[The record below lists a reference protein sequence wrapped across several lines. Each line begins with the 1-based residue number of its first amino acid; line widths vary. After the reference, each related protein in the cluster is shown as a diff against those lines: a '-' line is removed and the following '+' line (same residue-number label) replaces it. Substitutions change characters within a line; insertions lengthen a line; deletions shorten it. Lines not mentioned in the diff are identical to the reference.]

1 MKLRTKVMMIL
12 VVIVILAMGG
22 SGLFFFQQYK
32 AAFRDSVYQSV
43 DAVAKN
49 NAESLGNYLSRQ
61 RILAN
66 HIGEMLPV
74 DAVELKDY
82 LWIENYFAD
91 HFKGFPFFENGFF
104 FLDTDGILRADFPPH
119 SELHGK
125 DFSFRHYFQRT
136 MAEGKG
142 IVGRPYRSSRSG
154 KGVLTFTAYIT
165 SREGKPLGLVG
176 CSTRLEDDAIL
187 SKIRNRKIGKTGY
200 SYVYDKQRLMI
211 LHPKD
216 ERMLTSD
223 VPVGANKMFD
233 AAIEGFEGTAETVN
247 SKGEKMLVAFHPVF
261 WTDWIVA
268 SQLPSKEAF
277 APLVASQRIFIVF
290 IFVGSFIA
298 ALVGLF
304 LVRRSMRDLDTL
316 EAATATLA
324 IPGKSDTDIDKVLA
338 TETEKLKPLAGHPE
352 FGPLSNTISELYSR
366 LGRSL
371 SETQQM
377 AGELDDAY
385 QQLKATQ
392 SQILQQEKMASVGQL
407 AAGVAH
413 EINNPMGFITSNL
426 STLKR
431 YQEKLTTYL
440 QQLEEWLKE
449 QASPETLELQ
459 KELKKKQKIAYI
471 LEDIEDLIDES
482 NDGAIRVRDIVQ
494 NLKSF
499 SRVDQ
504 TEFTPADIN
513 ECLEST
519 LAIAMNEIKYKAT
532 VVKDFGELPL
542 LPCYPQQ
549 LNQVFL
555 NILVNAAQAIEE
567 KGEIKIKTWA
577 ENEKVVITISDN
589 GSGIPDDIKEKI
601 FDPFFTTKDVGQGT
615 GLGMSISYDIIKEH
629 DGQIK
634 IDSEA
639 GQGTTFTIELPL
651 GREGDK

>member
-1 MKLRTKVMMIL
+1 V
-12 VVIVILAMGG
+12 
-22 SGLFFFQQYK
+22 
-32 AAFRDSVYQSV
+32 
-43 DAVAKN
+43 KN
-49 NAESLGNYLSRQ
+49 
-61 RILAN
+61 
-66 HIGEMLPV
+66 
-74 DAVELKDY
+74 
-82 LWIENYFAD
+82 
-91 HFKGFPFFENGFF
+91 
-104 FLDTDGILRADFPPH
+104 
-119 SELHGK
+119 
-125 DFSFRHYFQRT
+125 
-136 MAEGKG
+136 
-142 IVGRPYRSSRSG
+142 
-154 KGVLTFTAYIT
+154 
-165 SREGKPLGLVG
+165 
-176 CSTRLEDDAIL
+176 
-187 SKIRNRKIGKTGY
+187 
-200 SYVYDKQRLMI
+200 
-211 LHPKD
+211 
-216 ERMLTSD
+216 
-223 VPVGANKMFD
+223 
-233 AAIEGFEGTAETVN
+233 
-247 SKGEKMLVAFHPVF
+247 
-261 WTDWIVA
+261 
-268 SQLPSKEAF
+268 
-277 APLVASQRIFIVF
+277 QRIFILF
-290 IFVGSFIA
+290 IFIGSLFA
-298 ALVGLF
+298 ALFGLF
-304 LVRRSMRDLDTL
+304 FVHRSMRDLDTL

-324 IPGKSDTDIDKVLA
+324 IPEKSTIDIDKVLA
-338 TETEKLKPLAGHPE
+338 TETDKLKPLAGHPE
-352 FGPLSNTISELYSR
+352 FGSLSNTISELYSR

-449 QASPETLELQ
+449 QASPETLEQQ
-459 KELKKKQKIAYI
+459 KELKKKQKIAYV
-471 LEDIEDLIDES
+471 LDDIEDLIEES

-519 LAIAMNEIKYKAT
+519 LAIAMNEIKYKAS
-532 VVKDFGELPL
+532 VEKDFGELPL

-567 KGEIKIKTWA
+567 KGEIKIKTRA
-577 ENEKVVITISDN
+577 ENGNVVITISDN

-601 FDPFFTTKDVGQGT
+601 FEPFFTTKDVGQGT

-651 GREGDK
+651 GREGEA

>member
-1 MKLRTKVMMIL
+1 MKLRTKAMIIL
-12 VVIVILAMGG
+12 VVMVLLAMGG
-22 SGLFFFQQYK
+22 SGLFFIQQFKVAYRHSVFQ
-32 AAFRDSVYQSV
+32 AI

-49 NAESLGNYLSRQ
+49 NAESLGNFLHRQ
-61 RILAN
+61 HAIAT
-66 HIGEMLPV
+66 HIAKKLPV
-74 DAVELKDY
+74 DAVELNDR
-82 LWIENYFAD
+82 LWIEEYFASHTKD
-91 HFKGFPFFENGFF
+91 FSFFNNGYF
-104 FLDTDGILRADFPPH
+104 FLDMNGILKVDYPAHP
-119 SELHGK
+119 ELHGK
-125 DFSFRHYFQRT
+125 DYSFRPYFQAT
-136 MAEGKG
+136 LAAGKG
-142 IVGRPYRSSRSG
+142 VIGEPYRSSRSG
-154 KGVLTFTAYIT
+154 RGVLTYTTLFKN
-165 SREGKPLGLVG
+165 RDGKPLGIVC
-176 CSTRLEDDAIL
+176 CSTKLEDDEIL
-187 SKIRNRKIGKTGY
+187 SKIRHRKIGETGY
-200 SYVYDKQRLMI
+200 SYVFDKNRLMI
-211 LHPKD
+211 LHPKN

-233 AAIEGFEGTAETVN
+233 AAIEGFEGTAVTVN
-247 SKGEKMLVAFHPVF
+247 SKGTKMLVAFRAVPGSN
-261 WTDWIVA
+261 WIVA
-268 SQLPSKEAF
+268 SQLPAKEAF
-277 APLVASQRIFIVF
+277 AILVKNQRIFTIF
-290 IFVGSFIA
+290 IFIGSLIA
-298 ALVGLF
+298 ALVGIFFVHRGL
-304 LVRRSMRDLDTL
+304 RDLDTL
-316 EAATATLA
+316 EAVTSNLA
-324 IPGKSDTDIDKVLA
+324 IPNQQDDNFNIAAEID
-338 TETEKLKPLAGHPE
+338 KLKPLSNHPE
-352 FGPLSNTISELYSR
+352 FGPLTNTIGQLYGQ
-366 LGRSL
+366 LGHSL

-431 YQEKLTTYL
+431 YQEKLTLYL

-449 QASPETLELQ
+449 QASPEILEQQ
-459 KELKKKQKIAYI
+459 KELKKKQKITYI
-471 LEDIEDLIDES
+471 LEDIEDLIEES
-482 NDGAIRVRDIVQ
+482 NDGAVRVRDIVQ

-532 VVKDFGELPL
+532 VEKDFGELPP

-567 KGEIKIKTWA
+567 KGEIKIKTRT

-601 FDPFFTTKDVGQGT
+601 FEPFFTTKDVGQGT